1 MNLKK
6 AIVVSLMLFVGSCVS
21 VTLAKSLPA
30 PVNTSRSIDSIVAV
44 VNNDVVTQVELQRQM
59 RFTAA
64 RIKSSGVAVPPVSEL
79 RSTVIDQLINQKIQ
93 LQMAKKSG
101 IKVSNNQVRKFMAS
115 LAQQQGISLSVWRQ
129 RMYAQGYHRD
139 SLQQALRV
147 QITLNQIQH
156 LALAK
161 NLQVTRGDTA
171 KLKKQM
177 QARLSQAT
185 LLKITDVLVTLPDVP
200 THNQLMGAKALANAV
215 IQKLRA
221 GQSASQLSGVQ
232 VSTWKWQSMMAI
244 PNLFISALT
253 NKAVG
258 SVVGPIRAGNGFHVL
273 KLLGRRQATAS
284 MPTNAQI
291 KQVAFQRKYMAALE
305 KWIKGLRKTAYINI
319 IQP

>member
-6 AIVVSLMLFVGSCVS
+6 AIFASLMLFVGSCFS

-30 PVNTSRSIDSIVAV
+30 PLSTSRSIDSIVAV

-64 RIKSSGVAVPPVSEL
+64 RLKSSGVTVPPVSEL
-79 RSTVIDQLINQKIQ
+79 RSTVLDQLINQKIQ
-93 LQMAKKSG
+93 LQMAAKAG
-101 IKVSNNQVRKFMAS
+101 IKVSNSQVRQFMAS
-115 LAQQQGISLSVWRQ
+115 LAQQQGVSISVWRQ
-129 RMYAQGYHRD
+129 RMYAQGYHHD
-139 SLQQALRV
+139 SLQEALRV

-185 LLKITDVLVTLPDVP
+185 LLKITDVLVALPDTP
-200 THNQLMGAKALANAV
+200 THKQLITAKLLARAV

-221 GQSASQLSGVQ
+221 GRPPRQLSGVQ
-232 VSTWKWQSMMAI
+232 VSTWNWQSVTAI
-244 PNLFISALT
+244 PNLFISALA
-253 NKAVG
+253 NKSVG

-273 KLLGRRQATAS
+273 KLLGRRKATAS
-284 MPTNAQI
+284 MPSDTQI
-291 KQVAFQRKYMAALE
+291 KQIAFQRKYMVALE
-305 KWIKGLRKTAYINI
+305 KWLKGLRKTAYINI
-319 IQP
+319 TQP